1 MIGFAVQ
8 KLYKTNGLNADL
20 QMEKKGVLNERI
32 LIVYMLNKFST
43 QNDNASVSGW
53 FMNEMYT
60 WWYFIAS
67 SLLYIS
73 WGRLPLIVTATGH
86 SFKTS
91 LPIKRVMCACQFYI
105 MPVFETSIYNNN
117 STMYTDINSNYV
129 INISIHEREEFFK

>member
-1 MIGFAVQ
+1 MVGFAVQ
-8 KLYKTNGLNADL
+8 KLYKTNGLYTDL
-20 QMEKKGVLNERI
+20 QMAKKGVLNERI

-43 QNDNASVSGW
+43 QNDNTSVSNW

-73 WGRLPLIVTATGH
+73 WGRLPLITTATGH

-91 LPIKRVMCACQFYI
+91 LPVKRVMCTCQYYI
-105 MPVFETSIYNNN
+105 LLVFETSIYNNN
-117 STMYTDINSNYV
+117 STMCTNINSNYV
-129 INISIHEREEFFK
+129 ENIAIHEREEFFK